1 MTTTIFYYT
10 GTGNS
15 LWTARRLASV
25 LEGAQCVSLKLCTDE
40 KVACGVERIGLVFP
54 VHIWGVPP
62 PVVKFVRWLTVD
74 PAQYLFGL
82 AVNAGQPAA
91 TLIQLESILREKQL
105 CLSSGFSINL
115 PSNYI
120 PWGGAPA
127 PGKQQKKFDAVIAKL
142 NRIAAVVRGREEWP
156 PEKGPFWQ
164 NWFLSALY
172 RISVPHVAGMDKPF
186 FADEKCS
193 ACGIC
198 EKICSARNIEM
209 IGGKPVWK
217 HRCEQCFACIQWC
230 PEEAIQY
237 GKGTKNKKRY
247 RHPEISLKD
256 MLASVSSG
264 LIR

>member
-25 LEGAQCVSLKLCTDE
+25 LGETQCVSLKRCTEE
-40 KVACGVERIGLVFP
+40 KIVCGADQIGLVFP

-62 PVVKFVRWLTVD
+62 PVVEFVGRLNVD
-74 PAQYLFGL
+74 PVQYLFAL

-91 TLIQLESILREKQL
+91 TLIQLRNILQKKRL
-105 CLSSGFSINL
+105 RLSSGFSIDL

-127 PGKQQKKFDAVIAKL
+127 PDKQQKKFDAVIAKL
-142 NRIAAVVRGREEWP
+142 NRIAAVVRGREERP
-156 PEKGPFWQ
+156 SEKGPFWQ
-164 NWFLSALY
+164 NWMLSALY
-172 RISVPHVAGMDKPF
+172 RISLPHVAGMDKSF

-198 EKICSARNIEM
+198 EKICPARNIEM
-209 IGGKPVWK
+209 AGGKPVWK
-217 HRCEQCFACIQWC
+217 HRCEQCFACLQWC

-256 MLASVSSG
+256 MLASVSPD
-264 LIR
+264 LKR